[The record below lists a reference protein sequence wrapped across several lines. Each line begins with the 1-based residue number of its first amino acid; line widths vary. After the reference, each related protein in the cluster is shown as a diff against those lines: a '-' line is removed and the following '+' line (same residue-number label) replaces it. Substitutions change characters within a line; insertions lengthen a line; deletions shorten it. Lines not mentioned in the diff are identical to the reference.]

1 MVGFIV
7 GGPPEEM
14 ELLRAVLADCI
25 GFVKLIEGPEGTALA
40 LFEDTESAR
49 SAQWILDIN
58 GAEGRADRGE
68 PDEQDAGDCHD
79 QPGDWEDFGG
89 EM

>member
-14 ELLRAVLADCI
+14 ELMQEVLADCI
-25 GFVKLIEGPEGTALA
+25 GFVRLVKGPEGTALA
-40 LFEDTESAR
+40 LFKDTESAR
-49 SAQWILDIN
+49 SAQWILCIN
-58 GAEGRADRGE
+58 GAEGRADCGE
-68 PDEQDAGDCHD
+68 ADEQDAGGCHD
-79 QPGDWEDFGG
+79 QPGGWEDFGG